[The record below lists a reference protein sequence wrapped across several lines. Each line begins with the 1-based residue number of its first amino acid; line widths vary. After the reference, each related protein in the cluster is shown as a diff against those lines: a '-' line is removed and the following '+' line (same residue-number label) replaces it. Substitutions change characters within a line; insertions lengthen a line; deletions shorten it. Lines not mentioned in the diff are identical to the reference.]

1 MDLNKLHE
9 CSLKAIRDSLL
20 EMRDSILNTI
30 ADYQQDISVTESV
43 SEILTL
49 SLDMKIKIQEL
60 RLITREIET
69 IEKTMK

>member
-1 MDLNKLHE
+1 MDLNKLHQ

-30 ADYQQDISVTESV
+30 TDYQQYISVTESV
-43 SEILTL
+43 TEILTL
-49 SLDMKIKIQEL
+49 TLDMDIKIQEL
-60 RLITREIET
+60 KIINREIET